1 MYAMKSKC
9 AFVVTQIEYLRHA
22 SSGCLCGRGRG
33 TRTPFLVVHAREGG
47 RRVGA
52 CTKMGECSHNIV
64 VEKLN
69 DGVVSFVVG
78 VHP

>member
-1 MYAMKSKC
+1 MYAKKSKC

-22 SSGCLCGRGRG
+22 ISCCLCGRGRG
-33 TRTPFLVVHAREGG
+33 TRTRFLVVHAREGDRELG
-47 RRVGA
+47 RAQKWG
-52 CTKMGECSHNIV
+52 KCSHIIV